1 MNGYFRA
8 IMNANPVRWEAG
20 KAAYICVNPGVRAHV
35 QLISEI
41 LQYLFT
47 KGIVDPQTDPPDRLI
62 QHLTTFIRPITD
74 YVTVAADKQ
83 IEQKFSRKFG
93 EGGVIE
99 YQYNLCD
106 LLIKTH
112 KDFGSDEYKK
122 NRANQADARVGQAGR
137 DLEDIQNAVSMIVI
151 ETLKRVHGSAE
162 LESGEKAF
170 WEIGIESAEIKQNA
184 YKKQQ
189 MEPIGKRSP
198 REAYIDF
205 IDFVKIVKQSNNWP
219 HFEHVLNIPQP
230 GEKGK
235 KYYLDWMDR
244 VNELRR
250 VTAHKSP
257 YRTFKEEDFDY
268 INGIKNELFSR
279 ALSAGFDL

>member
-1 MNGYFRA
+1 
-8 IMNANPVRWEAG
+8 V
-20 KAAYICVNPGVRAHV
+20 
-35 QLISEI
+35 
-41 LQYLFT
+41 
-47 KGIVDPQTDPPDRLI
+47 LI
-62 QHLTTFIRPITD
+62 QHLTTFIKPICD
-74 YVTVAADKQ
+74 FVATAGDHQ

-106 LLIKTH
+106 LLVNTH
-112 KDFGSDEYKK
+112 KDFGSEEYKK
-122 NRANQADARVGQAGR
+122 NRANQADVRTKQAGR
-137 DLEDIQNAVSMIVI
+137 LEDIQNAVSKIVI
-151 ETLKRVHGSAE
+151 EPLKRIHGNVE

-170 WEIGIESAEIKQNA
+170 WELGIESADIKQNA

-189 MEPIGKRSP
+189 SDQVQKRAP

-219 HFEHVLNIPQP
+219 HFEPIFNIPLAK
-230 GEKGK
+230 ERGK

-257 YRTFKEEDFDY
+257 YRTFQEEDFEY
-268 INGIKNELFSR
+268 KQGQRR
-279 ALSAGFDL
+279 AV